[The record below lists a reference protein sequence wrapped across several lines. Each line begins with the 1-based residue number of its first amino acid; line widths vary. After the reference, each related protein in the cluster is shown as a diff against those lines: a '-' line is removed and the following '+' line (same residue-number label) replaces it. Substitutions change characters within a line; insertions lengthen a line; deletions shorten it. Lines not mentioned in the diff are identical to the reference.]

1 MTPDLKPPPL
11 GLLVA
16 VARRSIKQAV
26 TARLRPRGLSPQQFW
41 LLVSIHEHPGLSLR
55 ALAERH
61 HMDPPTASRI
71 VDLLSKRGLVGM
83 EADPRD
89 RRRRRL
95 RLTPRGTGLAREVH
109 PLALRTRE
117 AIQVGFSAAEKRA
130 LRAMLQRI
138 VANMERFA
146 QAFDQGKARPAPT
159 RTGRRRT
166 A

>member
-1 MTPDLKPPPL
+1 MTPDLTPPPL
-11 GLLVA
+11 GLLVGI
-16 VARRSIKQAV
+16 ARRSIKQAI

-41 LLVSIHEHPGLSLR
+41 LLVSIHEQPGLSLR

-71 VDLLSKRGLVGM
+71 VALLSKRGLVRM

-89 RRRRRL
+89 RRLRCL
-95 RLTPRGTGLAREVH
+95 RLTPHGAALARKVH

-117 AIQVGFSAAEKRA
+117 AIQVGFSETEKRA

-146 QAFDQGKARPAPT
+146 RAFNSGRAKPVETSA
-159 RTGRRRT
+159 GRRRT